1 MEPVVMSSNG
11 RHALASG
18 FVDPVTGSQRI
29 FRQLLVAMSEPG
41 RIVSVEP
48 DVLAGQPPFPRAMAG
63 VALTLFDSD
72 TPVSLHPD
80 SCTGARRDWLAF
92 HCGVRMMTGDGTP
105 SFVILPAAALAEI
118 DLEGLD
124 LGTDEAPDRSSTL
137 VVETSEL
144 VVAGNLALTGPG
156 IPGHRTLGVAG
167 VEVAF
172 WKRRAA
178 LAGIFPRGLDLI
190 FCAPNAVAC
199 LPRTTRVEFGRSGS
213 CM

>member
-1 MEPVVMSSNG
+1 MDPVVMNSKG

-48 DVLAGQPPFPRAMAG
+48 DLLVGEPPFPRAMAG

-80 SCTGARRDWLAF
+80 SNTGARRDWLAF
-92 HCGVRMMTGDGTP
+92 HCGVRMMAGADAP
-105 SFVILPAAALAEI
+105 SFVILPAVALAEI
-118 DLEGLD
+118 DLNGLE
-124 LGTDEAPDRSSTL
+124 LGTDEAPDRSTTL
-137 VVETSEL
+137 VVETGEL
-144 VVAGNLALTGPG
+144 VVAGNLVLAGPG
-156 IPGHRTLGVAG
+156 VPGHRSLGVGG

-172 WKRRAA
+172 WERRAA
-178 LAGIFPRGLDLI
+178 LAGIFPRGVDLI

-199 LPRTTRVEFGRSGS
+199 LPRTTKVEFGRPAS